1 MDRCACKAAAR
12 QQTVG
17 SDSHLKLTTLIFL
30 LCNAAICLANY
41 AVGYCLDDTWSGLTL
56 NDQVISHARNMALS
70 LVLTFLLHMVLTLL
84 MAGYTSMALSIR
96 SRQKTDPACL
106 LKGFSSAG
114 RVILLNILKALR
126 LVLWSYLF
134 SLPAVYVLTLLF
146 QLNAEAESAL
156 IFALVYVCV
165 AVVMLIVSYR
175 YRLSYFVLMDHP
187 EFSAS
192 QALRQ
197 ATAMIRGH
205 RMELFLLDLSFLPWI
220 LLSALTCGILLI
232 WKLPYLVATYANV
245 YDALT
250 EQYKQ
255 RQERIR
261 QLTEQ
266 QQNFPR

>member
-1 MDRCACKAAAR
+1 MDRRACKAAAR
-12 QQTVG
+12 QQTAESG
-17 SDSHLKLTTLIFL
+17 GNLKLTTLIFL
-30 LCNAAICLANY
+30 LCYAAILLANY
-41 AVGYCLDDTWSGLTL
+41 AVGYCLDDKWSGLTL
-56 NDQVISHARNMALS
+56 NDQVVSHARNMVLS
-70 LVLTFLLHMVLTLL
+70 LVLSFALNMVLTLL
-84 MAGYTSMALSIR
+84 TAGYTSMALGIR
-96 SRQKTDPACL
+96 SRLEIDSTYL

-114 RVILLNILKALR
+114 RVILLDILKALR

-134 SLPAVYVLTLLF
+134 SLPAVYVLVLLF
-146 QLNAEAESAL
+146 RLNAEADPTLVFAL
-156 IFALVYVCV
+156 IYAYV
-165 AVVMLIVSYR
+165 AVVMWVVSYR

-187 EFSAS
+187 ELSAS

-197 ATAMIRGH
+197 ATAMTRGH

-232 WKLPYLVATYANV
+232 WKLPYLVTTYANV

-261 QLTEQ
+261 QLVEQ